1 MRGKGIVFALVAVY
15 ACAHFA
21 TSRLPWDVA
30 QSPIRGS
37 DLSSYYTAARLVR
50 AGRASSLYEVAPGD
64 TILGDATSG
73 PYRETGEAAGIERQ
87 HYYIYP
93 PFFALLFLPLGALSF
108 GAAMNVWLAL
118 DLLLLAAF
126 LAMSIRGRA
135 DTTGPEA
142 AFAVA
147 VCCFEFLPMI
157 WAMAVGQ
164 TSLLV
169 LVLLTGTLLA
179 WRRGSDAAAGAL
191 LGLAVAIKLTP
202 VLLGVFFWWR
212 GRRTTAIVSCAVFL
226 LTQAISIAALGWEPH
241 RAFFLDVVPSMA
253 AGTSYFLNQS
263 LTGFFDRLMTGD
275 DVREVAVAASPAAR
289 AISLLAGALAV
300 AFTAWRLRRVV
311 TASPPADELQFG
323 AVILL
328 TLLVSPISW
337 THHYLLAVLPI
348 LAVASS
354 LLRESRPPV
363 WAAAALGLA
372 WLLIARKPHP
382 DLFLTGPARL
392 LNSGALA
399 GSLLLLFLCLRALA
413 PPPGAPGVN
422 EPGRTA

>member
-1 MRGKGIVFALVAVY
+1 MKGKGLVFALVAAY

-21 TSRLPWDVA
+21 TARLPWDVA

-37 DLSSYYTAARLVR
+37 DLSSYYTAARLVSE
-50 AGRASSLYEVAPGD
+50 GRASSLYDVAPGD

-73 PYRETGEAAGIERQ
+73 PYREAGVAAGIERQ

-93 PFFALLFLPLGALSF
+93 PFFALAFLPLGALSF
-108 GAAMNVWLAL
+108 AAVMNVWLAL
-118 DLLLLAAF
+118 DLALLAAF
-126 LAMSIRGRA
+126 LALYIRGHREI
-135 DTTGPEA
+135 TGSEA
-142 AFAVA
+142 AFAVT

-179 WRRGSDAAAGAL
+179 WRRGSDRAAGAL

-202 VLLGVFFWWR
+202 ALLSVFFWWR
-212 GRRTTAIVSCAVFL
+212 GKRTIAIVSLGVFL
-226 LTQAISIAALGWEPH
+226 LTQAISIAALGWAPH
-241 RAFFLDVVPSMA
+241 RAFFFDVVPQMA

-263 LTGFFDRLMTGD
+263 LTGFFDRLLTSD
-275 DVREVAVAASPAAR
+275 DIREVALAASPAAR
-289 AISLLAGALAV
+289 ALSLLAGALLA
-300 AFTAWRLRRVV
+300 AFTAGRLRRSRPS
-311 TASPPADELQFG
+311 APLADELQFG

-328 TLLVSPISW
+328 TLLLSPISW

-354 LLRESRPPV
+354 LLREARPPL
-363 WAAAALGLA
+363 WAGVALGLA

-382 DLFLTGPARL
+382 DLFASGPARL

-399 GSLLLLFLCLRALA
+399 GSLLLLGLTLRSL
-413 PPPGAPGVN
+413 
-422 EPGRTA
+422 GRDERGRAA